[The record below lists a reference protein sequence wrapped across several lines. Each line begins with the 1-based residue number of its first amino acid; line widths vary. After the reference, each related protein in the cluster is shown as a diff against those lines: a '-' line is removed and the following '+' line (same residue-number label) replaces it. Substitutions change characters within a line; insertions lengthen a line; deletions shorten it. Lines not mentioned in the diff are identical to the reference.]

1 MSSLAKRVT
10 SVIERTL
17 ALAERIPP
25 SEIQRSSRELAI
37 VSGQM
42 ERGTKLLDNLLGIEQ
57 PAEERIKN
65 GLVVLKQQQVQLQ
78 ARVTLGTRYHL
89 LSTEPLTWRD
99 KDGWPRLVVF
109 GLDSPTFEMKITG
122 SMAGVREDLVRREH
136 QLGASRTSISFERV
150 KVQEYR
156 FTRGIQPK
164 LPHVI
169 GSCYSDVLTKMGQM
183 ARKRKKSIKLS
194 CRFEGLI
201 PLDVKQ
207 KITEA
212 RDLFKH
218 VFLVAEPNGFTI
230 SERAIAVPRP
240 RPRPDPDPLVV
251 GFDGSQLW
259 LIADF
264 NTTPVEEAMI
274 FSLPGSSKN

>member
-1 MSSLAKRVT
+1 MT
-10 SVIERTL
+10 GTIERAV

-25 SEIQRSSRELAI
+25 AEIKRSSAELVL
-37 VSGQM
+37 VSSQM
-42 ERGTKLLDNLLGIEQ
+42 ERGSVMLDNLLGIEK

-65 GLVVLKQQQVQLQ
+65 GLTVLKRQQTQLQ
-78 ARVTLGTRYHL
+78 SRVTLGTRYHL
-89 LSTEPLTWRD
+89 LSTEPLTWRE

-109 GLDSPTFEMKITG
+109 SLDSPNFEMKVTG
-122 SMAGVREDLVRREH
+122 SIARVREGMVRHER
-136 QLGASRTSISFERV
+136 QLGASRTSISFEKRRV
-150 KVQEYR
+150 KEYR
-156 FTRGIQPK
+156 FTRGIQPT

-169 GSCYSDVLTKMGQM
+169 GSCYSDVLAKLGQM
-183 ARKRKKSIKLS
+183 ALKRKKSIRLS

-218 VFLVAEPNGFTI
+218 IFLVAEPNGFTI
-230 SERAIAVPRP
+230 SERAITVPRP

-264 NTTPVEEAMI
+264 NTTPVEEMMI
-274 FSLPGSSKN
+274 FPLPGAIKN